1 MKLTSDQAYE
11 LSEQFTLFS
20 EAVENYR
27 YENWD
32 DLSEDERTELERIEW
47 SLMNASSEMITTAI
61 DLTLDETELS
71 FQQLCATTE
80 KAQDAI
86 KKINTVRKVINIA
99 ASAVSLAGAILVND
113 YKAVLKETRQ
123 LIELSRNKGE

>member
-123 LIELSRNKGE
+123 LIELSRNNGG

>member
-20 EAVENYR
+20 EAIENYR

-32 DLSEDERTELERIEW
+32 DLSEEERTELERIEW
-47 SLMNASSEMITTAI
+47 SLMNASSEMVTTAI

-71 FQQLCATTE
+71 FQQLCATTQ

-99 ASAVSLAGAILVND
+99 ATAVSLAGAILVND
-113 YKAVLKETRQ
+113 YKAVLKDARE
-123 LIELSRNKGE
+123 LIKLSRNNG